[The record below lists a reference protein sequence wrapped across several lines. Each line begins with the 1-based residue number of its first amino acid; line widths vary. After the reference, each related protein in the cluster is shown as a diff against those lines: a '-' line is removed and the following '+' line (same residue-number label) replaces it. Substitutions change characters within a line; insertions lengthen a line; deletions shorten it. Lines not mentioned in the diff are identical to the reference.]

1 MPTEVIKTTGSTKES
16 KPGANGGNNKT
27 VPLIGIVKDNIDPTR
42 SGRIKVLLA
51 DKGIPTDSDSSG
63 NWVSVSYLSNFF
75 GMVKPTAGQ
84 TGLGDYVANP
94 SSYGE
99 WHAPPD
105 IGTKVICIFVNGDP
119 NYGFYIGCIPEADA
133 LQMVPAIGSSDNIV
147 TNAGEANSYGGAT
160 RLPVTNINTNDKS
173 VSDSNK
179 YLDTAR
185 PVHSYTASI
194 MSQQGIIRDP
204 IRGPISS
211 SASRETASR
220 VGWGVS
226 TPGRPIYE
234 GGFDDSSLASNLEP
248 AGGLETATRLKVIAR
263 RGGHS
268 FVMDDGDVIGRDQ
281 LIRIRTALGHQI
293 LMSDDGQTLMILH
306 SNGQSY
312 IELGKEGTI
321 DMYSTN
327 SVNIRTQG
335 DLNLHADQ
343 NVNIHAMENLN
354 LQGKNIQT
362 NSEEDTKIRS
372 GKDIQ
377 AFSIGNYLGK
387 AGGAVAFQ
395 AGGEASLVAGGI
407 AYVNGSKVN
416 LNSGGPGTSPQDVAV
431 IPIIAQTDTLFD
443 EEKGFIAAP
452 AKLLTIA
459 TRAPAHAPWSNAGQG
474 VDVKTTLN
482 ASDSLPA
489 APSAAVEQTTTA
501 AATNATPPAIATAA
515 SVPATT
521 PSVSKAM
528 GPGPTNAAIA
538 GVATTAAQGPAAAAT
553 TQGAAVVSASG
564 VTTSVTSSSSTTTTT
579 ANGVTTTTKTSSS
592 ESATVAVGS
601 FAMTPKQMEQAGVL
615 KPGASTL
622 INGIATQAND
632 IIKVTA
638 TGLNAA
644 TSIIDKAL
652 PSTLFTAIPGAENLT
667 SFVKNTSAQAQGM
680 ATTMQKAQTALTNS
694 GVLTGNESA
703 GTTAGLVTAAAT
715 VGPKETIAAIS
726 QVAGKAS
733 STLSSVS
740 GAVSGLV
747 GSAAGQALNQVS
759 GALNQVSGAI
769 NTANKIAGAV
779 GGATNALKAIGAGT
793 AAAGL
798 ADKLGGLGGLSSALN
813 AMKNAGGPA
822 GLTGIQDAAK
832 GIATNAFNSIK
843 DSFKA
848 FKPGVPQN
856 LTAIAKEAA
865 AKAQAEAGQLS
876 QLSATLTTAS
886 KGLTEGLS
894 NVGKAAG
901 QLTNAIGG
909 VTGALSGASAALKN
923 VGGSLSTLA
932 DNAKSISNTVNT
944 ATASVS
950 GALGA
955 VSSLT
960 GSIKST
966 TSSLSSITSSM
977 QNTVAGVSGAVS
989 AVNGSLGQL
998 TNKISGSVG
1007 SFANTLNSVSTAAT
1021 SITSTA
1027 NKITGAIDNVSSLAG
1042 AGPALAAGGTAAL
1055 STAASTVAKGA
1066 TAAVSSQVASGI
1078 SNLAGGIKSVSSVLD
1093 KATGAVNSI
1102 PGAGSLTGLIKDA
1115 QTSVMSGL
1123 QSAEKLANDIGGQLD
1138 NLTALVSKGL
1148 PAGAAAE
1155 LASSVSALSA
1165 GGAAAIKLP
1174 AVGFNTT
1181 DRGSITS
1188 QIKSVL
1194 GNPKIPTPNLLGEI
1208 TQDVKDQAQKL
1219 LDVGKKYQQLQDKLA
1234 EFDKKI
1240 FEKSKAY
1247 NEAELNLPAGDPAI
1261 EKALAEFDKATTDPE
1276 YAKLLDDIINLDNIN
1291 NVAGDIL
1298 AGAGETASGIANA
1311 ASSLTSGLSELT
1323 GSLTGAVGGISRG
1336 ASSLSGSLT
1345 SLTKAATSVS
1355 STASS
1360 VNSTIKSVTNSITT
1374 VTSSA
1379 TQITATAKTALSS
1392 VTGSGATAIEGIQT
1406 KINTSKAELNN
1417 TIAGIIGPSGNG

>member
-42 SGRIKVLLA
+42 SGRLKVLIA

-63 NWVSVSYLSNFF
+63 NWVTVNYLSNFF

-84 TGLGDYVANP
+84 TGLGDYAANP

-119 NYGFYIGCIPEADA
+119 NYGFYIGCIPESDA

-185 PVHSYTASI
+185 PVHSYSASI

-211 SASRETASR
+211 SASREPASR

-234 GGFDDSSLASNLEP
+234 GGYDDASLAKNLKDAKP
-248 AGGLETATRLKVIAR
+248 DQLKVIAR

-372 GKDIQ
+372 GKDIK
-377 AFSIGNYLGK
+377 AFSIGNFLGK
-387 AGGAVAFQ
+387 AGGAVALQ
-395 AGGEASLVAGGI
+395 AGGEASMVAGGI

-416 LNSGGPGTSPQDVAV
+416 LNSGGPGTTPQEVPV
-431 IPIIAQTDTLFD
+431 IPIVAQTDTLFD

-459 TRAPAHAPWSNAGQG
+459 SRAPAHAPWSNAGQG

-489 APSAAVEQTTTA
+489 APSPAVEQTTTA

-515 SVPATT
+515 SVPPTT

-553 TQGAAVVSASG
+553 TQGAAVVSAAG
-564 VTTSVTSSSSTTTTT
+564 VTTSMTSSSSTTTTT
-579 ANGVTTTTKTSSS
+579 TNGVTTTTNTSSS
-592 ESATVAVGS
+592 ESATVAVGA

-622 INGIATQAND
+622 INGVVTQAND
-632 IIKVTA
+632 IARLA
-638 TGLNAA
+638 TGNGFSMA
-644 TSIIDKAL
+644 TSIIDKSL
-652 PSTLFTAIPGAENLT
+652 PSSLFTAIPGAENLT
-667 SFVKNTSAQAQGM
+667 SFVKDTSAQAQGM
-680 ATTMQKAQTALTNS
+680 ATTMQKAQTILTNT

-733 STLSSVS
+733 STLTSVS

-747 GSAAGQALNQVS
+747 GSGAGQALNQVS
-759 GALNQVSGAI
+759 GVLNQVSGAI

-822 GLTGIQDAAK
+822 GLTGIQDSVK

-876 QLSATLTTAS
+876 QLSATLTSAS

-901 QLTNAIGG
+901 QLTNALGG
-909 VTGALSGASAALKN
+909 VTGALSGASSALKN

-944 ATASVS
+944 ASASVT

-960 GSIKST
+960 GSVKSA
-966 TSSLSSITSSM
+966 TSSLSSITSSI
-977 QNTVAGVSGAVS
+977 QNTAAGVSGAAS

-998 TNKISGSVG
+998 TNAISGSVG
-1007 SFANTLNSVSTAAT
+1007 SFSNTLNSISTAAT

-1027 NKITGAIDNVSSLAG
+1027 NKITGAINDVGSLAG
-1042 AGPALAAGGTAAL
+1042 AGPALASGGTAAL

-1066 TAAVSSQVASGI
+1066 SAAMSSQVASGI
-1078 SNLAGGIKSVSSVLD
+1078 SNLAGGIKSVTSVLD
-1093 KATGAVNSI
+1093 KANGAVNSI
-1102 PGAGSLTGLIKDA
+1102 PGASSLTGLIKDA

-1123 QSAEKLANDIGGQLD
+1123 QSAEKLAGDIGGQLD

-1188 QIKSVL
+1188 QIKNVL
-1194 GNPKIPTPNLLGEI
+1194 GNPKIPIPNLVGEI

-1219 LDVGKKYQQLQDKLA
+1219 LDVGKKYQELQDKLA

-1240 FEKSKAY
+1240 FEKLKAY
-1247 NEAELNLPAGDPAI
+1247 NEAELTLPAGDPAI
-1261 EKALAEFDKATTDPE
+1261 EKALAEFDKATLDPE
-1276 YAKLLDDIINLDNIN
+1276 YSKLLDQIIDLDIN

-1323 GSLTGAVGGISRG
+1323 GSLSGAVGGITSG
-1336 ASSLSGSLT
+1336 LSSVNNSLT
-1345 SLTKAATSVS
+1345 SLTKAASSVS
-1355 STASS
+1355 SSVSS
-1360 VNSTIKSVTNSITT
+1360 INTTIKSVTNSINS

-1379 TQITATAKTALSS
+1379 TQITGTAKTALSS

>member
-1 MPTEVIKTTGSTKES
+1 MPEEVIKTTGSTKES

-42 SGRIKVLLA
+42 SGRLKVLIA

-63 NWVSVSYLSNFF
+63 NWVTVNYLSNFF

-84 TGLGDYVANP
+84 TGLGDYAANP

-119 NYGFYIGCIPEADA
+119 NYGFYIGCIPEPDA

-185 PVHSYTASI
+185 PVHSYSASI
-194 MSQQGIIRDP
+194 MNQQGIIRDP

-211 SASRETASR
+211 SASREPASR

-234 GGFDDSSLASNLEP
+234 GGYDDASLAKNLKDAKP
-248 AGGLETATRLKVIAR
+248 DQLKVIAR

-343 NVNIHAMENLN
+343 NINIHAMENLN

-395 AGGEASLVAGGI
+395 AGGEASMVAGGI

-416 LNSGGPGTSPQDVAV
+416 LNSGGPGTTPQDVPV
-431 IPIIAQTDTLFD
+431 IPIVAQTDTLFD

-459 TRAPAHAPWSNAGQG
+459 SRAPAHAPWSNAGQG

-489 APSAAVEQTTTA
+489 APSPAVEQTTTA

-553 TQGAAVVSASG
+553 TQGAAVVSAAG
-564 VTTSVTSSSSTTTTT
+564 ATTSVTSSSSSTTTTT

-601 FAMTPKQMEQAGVL
+601 FAMTPKQMEQAGVI

-638 TGLNAA
+638 TGLKTAS
-644 TSIIDKAL
+644 SIIDKAL
-652 PSTLFTAIPGAENLT
+652 PSSVFTAIPGAENLT

-715 VGPKETIAAIS
+715 VGPKETIAAVS
-726 QVAGKAS
+726 QIAGKAS
-733 STLSSVS
+733 STLTSVS

-747 GSAAGQALNQVS
+747 GSGAGQALNQVS

-779 GGATNALKAIGAGT
+779 GGAKDALKAIGSGT

-822 GLTGIQDAAK
+822 GLTGIQDSVK

-876 QLSATLTTAS
+876 QLSATLTSAS

-894 NVGKAAG
+894 SVGKAAG
-901 QLTNAIGG
+901 QLTNALGG
-909 VTGALSGASAALKN
+909 VTGALSGASSALKN

-932 DNAKSISNTVNT
+932 DNAKSISNTVN
-944 ATASVS
+944 AASASVT

-960 GSIKST
+960 GSVKSA
-966 TSSLSSITSSM
+966 TSSLSSITSSI
-977 QNTVAGVSGAVS
+977 QNTAAGVSGAAS

-1007 SFANTLNSVSTAAT
+1007 SFSNTLNSISTAAT

-1027 NKITGAIDNVSSLAG
+1027 NKITGAINDVGSLAG

-1066 TAAVSSQVASGI
+1066 SAAMSSQVASGI

-1093 KATGAVNSI
+1093 KANGAVNSI
-1102 PGAGSLTGLIKDA
+1102 PGASKLTGLIKDA

-1123 QSAEKLANDIGGQLD
+1123 QSAEKLAGDIGGQLD

-1188 QIKSVL
+1188 QIKNVL

-1234 EFDKKI
+1234 EFDKKV
-1240 FEKSKAY
+1240 FDKLKAY
-1247 NEAELNLPAGDPAI
+1247 NDAELNLPAGDPAI

-1276 YAKLLDDIINLDNIN
+1276 YIKLLDQIIDLDIN

-1311 ASSLTSGLSELT
+1311 ASSLTSGLSDLA
-1323 GSLTGAVGGISRG
+1323 GSLSGAVGSATSGL
-1336 ASSLSGSLT
+1336 SSVSNSLT
-1345 SLTKAATSVS
+1345 SLTKAASSVS
-1355 STASS
+1355 SSAASI
-1360 VNSTIKSVTNSITT
+1360 NSTIKSVTNSVTT
-1374 VTSSA
+1374 VKSSA
-1379 TQITATAKTALSS
+1379 TQITGAAKTALSS
-1392 VTGSGATAIEGIQT
+1392 VKGSGATAIEGIQT

>member
-16 KPGANGGNNKT
+16 QPGANGGNNKT

-372 GKDIQ
+372 GKDIK
-377 AFSIGNYLGK
+377 AFSIGNFLGK
-387 AGGAVAFQ
+387 AGGAVALQ
-395 AGGEASLVAGGI
+395 AGGEASMVAGGI

-416 LNSGGPGTSPQDVAV
+416 LNSGGPGTAPQEVPV

-474 VDVKTTLN
+474 VDVKSTLN

-489 APSAAVEQTTTA
+489 APSPAVEQTTAA

-515 SVPATT
+515 SVPPTI

-528 GPGPTNAAIA
+528 GPGATNAAIA
-538 GVATTAAQGPAAAAT
+538 GVATTAAQGAAAAAT
-553 TQGAAVVSASG
+553 TQGAAIVSAAG
-564 VTTSVTSSSSTTTTT
+564 VTTSVTSSSSTTTT
-579 ANGVTTTTKTSSS
+579 ANGVTTTTNTTSS
-592 ESATVAVGS
+592 ESATIAVGS

-632 IIKVTA
+632 PNLIVVTA
-638 TGLNAA
+638 NTANIRLPSS
-644 TSIIDKAL
+644 TSSIIEKAM
-652 PSTLFTAIPGAENLT
+652 PSSLFTAIPGAENLT
-667 SFVKNTSAQAQGM
+667 SFVKDTSAQAQGM
-680 ATTMQKAQTALTNS
+680 ATTMQKAQTVLTNS

-715 VGPKETIAAIS
+715 VGPKETLAAIS
-726 QVAGKAS
+726 QVTGKAS
-733 STLSSVS
+733 STLTSVS

-747 GSAAGQALNQVS
+747 GSGAGQALNQVA
-759 GALNQVSGAI
+759 GAL

-779 GGATNALKAIGAGT
+779 GGATDALKAIGAGT

-813 AMKNAGGPA
+813 AMKIAAGPA

-832 GIATNAFNSIK
+832 GIATTAFNSIK

-876 QLSATLTTAS
+876 QLSATLTSAS

-901 QLTNAIGG
+901 QLSNALGG
-909 VTGALSGASAALKN
+909 VTGALSGASDALKN

-932 DNAKSISNTVNT
+932 DNAKNISKTVNT
-944 ATASVS
+944 ATASVT

-960 GSIKST
+960 GSVKSA
-966 TSSLSSITSSM
+966 TSSLSSITSSI
-977 QNTVAGVSGAVS
+977 QNTAAGVSGAAS
-989 AVNGSLGQL
+989 AVDGSLGQL

-1007 SFANTLNSVSTAAT
+1007 SFSNTLGSISTAAT

-1027 NKITGAIDNVSSLAG
+1027 NKITGAIDDIGSLAG
-1042 AGPALAAGGTAAL
+1042 AGPALNSGGTKAL

-1066 TAAVSSQVASGI
+1066 AAAMSSQVASGV

-1093 KATGAVNSI
+1093 KAAGAVNSI
-1102 PGAGSLTGLIKDA
+1102 PGASSLTGLIKDA

-1123 QSAEKLANDIGGQLD
+1123 QSAEKLADNIGGQLD

-1174 AVGFNTT
+1174 AIGFNTT

-1194 GNPKIPTPNLLGEI
+1194 GNPKIPIPNLVGEI

-1234 EFDKKI
+1234 EFDKKV
-1240 FEKSKAY
+1240 FEKLKAY
-1247 NEAELNLPAGDPAI
+1247 NDAELNLPAGDPAI

-1276 YAKLLDDIINLDNIN
+1276 YIKLLDQIINLDQIN
-1291 NVAGDIL
+1291 NVAGDL
-1298 AGAGETASGIANA
+1298 FASAGETASGIANA

-1323 GSLTGAVGGISRG
+1323 GSLSGAVGSVTGG
-1336 ASSLSGSLT
+1336 LSSINNSLT
-1345 SLTKAATSVS
+1345 SLTKAASSVS
-1355 STASS
+1355 SSVSS
-1360 VNSTIKSVTNSITT
+1360 INTTIKSVTNSVST

-1379 TQITATAKTALSS
+1379 TQVTGTAKTALSS
-1392 VTGSGATAIEGIQT
+1392 VVGSGSTAIEGIQT
-1406 KINTSKAELNN
+1406 QINTSKAELNN

>member
-1 MPTEVIKTTGSTKES
+1 MPIDTIKTQS
-16 KPGANGGNNKT
+16 KLDPKGGGTGGNKT
-27 VPLIGIVKDNIDPTR
+27 APVIGIVKDNIDPTR
-42 SGRIKVLLA
+42 SGRIKVLLS
-51 DKGIPTDSDSSG
+51 DKSIPTNSDDSG
-63 NWVSVSYLSNFF
+63 GWVTVSYLSNFF

-84 TGLGDYVANP
+84 TGLGDYAANP

-105 IGTKVICIFVNGDP
+105 IGTKVLCLFVNGDP
-119 NYGFYIGCIPEADA
+119 NYGFYIGCIPEPDA

-173 VSDSNK
+173 VADSNK

-185 PVHSYTASI
+185 PVHSYSASI
-194 MSQQGIIRDP
+194 MNQQGIIRDP

-211 SASRETASR
+211 SASREPASR

-234 GGFDDSSLASNLEP
+234 GGYDDASLAKNLKDAKP
-248 AGGLETATRLKVIAR
+248 DQLKVIAR

-293 LMSDDGQTLMILH
+293 MMSDDGQTLMILH

-343 NVNIHAMENLN
+343 NINIHAMENLN

-395 AGGEASLVAGGI
+395 AGGEASMVAGGI

-416 LNSGGPGTSPQDVAV
+416 LNSGGPGTTPQEVPV
-431 IPIIAQTDTLFD
+431 IPIVAQTDTLFD

-459 TRAPAHAPWSNAGQG
+459 SRAPAHAPWSNAGQG

-489 APSAAVEQTTTA
+489 APSPAVEQTTTA

-538 GVATTAAQGPAAAAT
+538 AVATTAAQGPAAAAT
-553 TQGAAVVSASG
+553 TQGAAIVSSSG
-564 VTTSVTSSSSTTTTT
+564 VTTSVTSSSSTTTVT

-592 ESATVAVGS
+592 ESSSVAVGS

-632 IIKVTA
+632 PNLIVVTA
-638 TGLNAA
+638 NTANIRLPSS
-644 TSIIDKAL
+644 TSSIIEKAM
-652 PSTLFTAIPGAENLT
+652 PSSLFTAVPGAENLK
-667 SFVKNTSAQAQGM
+667 SFIKDTSAQAQGM

-703 GTTAGLVTAAAT
+703 GTTTGLVTAAAT
-715 VGPKETIAAIS
+715 VGPKETIAAVS
-726 QVAGKAS
+726 QIAGKAS
-733 STLSSVS
+733 STLTSVS

-747 GSAAGQALNQVS
+747 GSGAGQALNQVS

-779 GGATNALKAIGAGT
+779 GGAKDALKAIGSGT

-822 GLTGIQDAAK
+822 GLTGIQDSVK

-876 QLSATLTTAS
+876 QLSATLTSAS

-901 QLTNAIGG
+901 QLSNKLGG
-909 VTGALSGASAALKN
+909 VTGALSGASSALKN

-932 DNAKSISNTVNT
+932 DSAKSISNTVNT

-955 VSSLT
+955 VSSLS
-960 GSIKST
+960 GSVKSA
-966 TSSLSSITSSM
+966 TSSLSSVANSF
-977 QNTVAGVSGAVS
+977 QNTAAGVSGAAS

-1007 SFANTLNSVSTAAT
+1007 SFANTLNTVSSAAT

-1027 NKITGAIDNVSSLAG
+1027 NKITGAINDVGSLAG

-1066 TAAVSSQVASGI
+1066 SAAMSSQVASGI
-1078 SNLAGGIKSVSSVLD
+1078 SNLAGGIKSVTSVLD
-1093 KATGAVNSI
+1093 KANGAVNSI
-1102 PGAGSLTGLIKDA
+1102 PGASSLTGLIKDA

-1123 QSAEKLANDIGGQLD
+1123 QSAEKLAGDIGGQLD

-1194 GNPKIPTPNLLGEI
+1194 GNPKIPSPNLLGEI

-1234 EFDKKI
+1234 EFDKKVE
-1240 FEKSKAY
+1240 EKSKAY

-1276 YAKLLDDIINLDNIN
+1276 YLKLLDQIIDLDIN

-1298 AGAGETASGIANA
+1298 AGAGETASGVANA

-1323 GSLTGAVGGISRG
+1323 GSLTGAVGSATSGLS
-1336 ASSLSGSLT
+1336 SVSNSLS
-1345 SLTKAATSVS
+1345 SLTKAASSVS
-1355 STASS
+1355 STAAS
-1360 VNSTIKSVTNSITT
+1360 VNSTIKSVTNSVNT
-1374 VTSSA
+1374 VKSSA
-1379 TQITATAKTALSS
+1379 TQITGTAKTALSS

>member
-16 KPGANGGNNKT
+16 KPDANGGNNKT
-27 VPLIGIVKDNIDPTR
+27 VPVIGIVKDNIDPTR
-42 SGRIKVLLA
+42 SGRLKVLIA

-63 NWVSVSYLSNFF
+63 NWVTVNYLSNFF

-84 TGLGDYVANP
+84 TGLGDYAANP

-105 IGTKVICIFVNGDP
+105 IGTKVLCVFVNGDP
-119 NYGFYIGCIPEADA
+119 NYGFYIGCIPDPDA

-185 PVHSYTASI
+185 PVHSYSASI
-194 MSQQGIIRDP
+194 MNQQGIIRDP

-211 SASRETASR
+211 SASREPASR

-234 GGFDDSSLASNLEP
+234 GGYDDASLAKNLKDAKP
-248 AGGLETATRLKVIAR
+248 DQLKVIAR

-343 NVNIHAMENLN
+343 NINIHAMENLN

-377 AFSIGNYLGK
+377 AFSIGNFLGK
-387 AGGAVAFQ
+387 AGGAVALQ
-395 AGGEASLVAGGI
+395 AGGEASMVAGGI

-416 LNSGGPGTSPQDVAV
+416 LNSGGPGTTPQDVPV
-431 IPIIAQTDTLFD
+431 IPIVAQTDTLFD

-459 TRAPAHAPWSNAGQG
+459 SRAPAHAPWSNAGQG

-489 APSAAVEQTTTA
+489 APSPAVEQTTTA
-501 AATNATPPAIATAA
+501 SATNATPPAIATAA

-553 TQGAAVVSASG
+553 TQGAAVVSAAG
-564 VTTSVTSSSSTTTTT
+564 VTTSVTSSSTTTTT

-638 TGLNAA
+638 AGLKTAS
-644 TSIIDKAL
+644 SIIDKAL
-652 PSTLFTAIPGAENLT
+652 PSSLFTAIPGAENLT

-733 STLSSVS
+733 STLTSVS

-747 GSAAGQALNQVS
+747 GSGAGQALNQVS

-779 GGATNALKAIGAGT
+779 GGAKDALKAIGAGT

-822 GLTGIQDAAK
+822 GLTGIQDSVK

-876 QLSATLTTAS
+876 QLSATLTSAS

-901 QLTNAIGG
+901 QLSNKLGG
-909 VTGALSGASAALKN
+909 VTGALSGASDALKN

-932 DNAKSISNTVNT
+932 DNAKNIAKDVNT

-960 GSIKST
+960 GSVKSA
-966 TSSLSSITSSM
+966 TSSLSSITSSI
-977 QNTVAGVSGAVS
+977 QNTAAGVSGAAS

-1007 SFANTLNSVSTAAT
+1007 SFSNTLNSISTAAT

-1027 NKITGAIDNVSSLAG
+1027 NKITGAINDVGSLAG
-1042 AGPALAAGGTAAL
+1042 AGPALASGGTAAL

-1066 TAAVSSQVASGI
+1066 SAAMSSQVASGI
-1078 SNLAGGIKSVSSVLD
+1078 SNLAGGIKSVTSVLD
-1093 KATGAVNSI
+1093 KANGAVNSI
-1102 PGAGSLTGLIKDA
+1102 PGASNLTGLIKDA

-1188 QIKSVL
+1188 QIKNVL
-1194 GNPKIPTPNLLGEI
+1194 GNPKIPIPNLVGEI

-1219 LDVGKKYQQLQDKLA
+1219 LDVGKKYQELQDKLA

-1240 FEKSKAY
+1240 FDKLKAY

-1261 EKALAEFDKATTDPE
+1261 EKALAEFDKATLDPE
-1276 YAKLLDDIINLDNIN
+1276 YSKLLDQIIDLDIN

-1323 GSLTGAVGGISRG
+1323 GSLSGAVGGITSG
-1336 ASSLSGSLT
+1336 LSSVNKSLT
-1345 SLTKAATSVS
+1345 SLTKAASSVS
-1355 STASS
+1355 STAAS
-1360 VNSTIKSVTNSITT
+1360 VNSTIKSVTNSVNT
-1374 VTSSA
+1374 VKSSA
-1379 TQITATAKTALSS
+1379 TQITGAAKTALSS

-1417 TIAGIIGPSGNG
+1417 TIAGIVGPSGNG

>member
-1 MPTEVIKTTGSTKES
+1 MPVDVIKTQNKVDPKSGGT
-16 KPGANGGNNKT
+16 GGNKT
-27 VPLIGIVKDNIDPTR
+27 APVIGIVKDNIDPTR
-42 SGRIKVLLA
+42 SGRIKVLLS
-51 DKGIPTDSDSSG
+51 DKSIPTNSDDSGS
-63 NWVSVSYLSNFF
+63 WVTVSFLSNFF
-75 GMVKPTAGQ
+75 GMVRPTAGQ
-84 TGLGDYVANP
+84 TGLGDYTANP

-105 IGTKVICIFVNGDP
+105 IGTKVLCIFVNGDP

-147 TNAGEANSYGGAT
+147 ANAGEAKSYGGAT

-173 VSDSNK
+173 VADSNK

-185 PVHSYTASI
+185 PIHSYSASI
-194 MSQQGIIRDP
+194 MNQQGIIRDP

-211 SASRETASR
+211 SASREPASR

-234 GGFDDSSLASNLEP
+234 GGYDDTSLAKNLKDAKP
-248 AGGLETATRLKVIAR
+248 DQLKIIAR

-268 FVMDDGDVIGRDQ
+268 LVMDDGDVIGRDQ
-281 LIRIRTALGHQI
+281 LIRLRTALGHQI

-343 NVNIHAMENLN
+343 NINIHAMENLN

-372 GKDIQ
+372 GKDIK
-377 AFSIGNYLGK
+377 AFSIGNFLGK
-387 AGGAVAFQ
+387 AGGAVALQ
-395 AGGEASLVAGGI
+395 AGGEASMVAGGI

-416 LNSGGPGTSPQDVAV
+416 LNSGGPGTSPQDVPV
-431 IPIIAQTDTLFD
+431 IPIVAQTDTLFD

-459 TRAPAHAPWSNAGQG
+459 SRAPAHAPWANAGQG
-474 VDVKTTLN
+474 VDVKTSLN
-482 ASDSLPA
+482 ASDALPA
-489 APSAAVEQTTTA
+489 APSPAVEQTTNTA
-501 AATNATPPAIATAA
+501 STNSSPPAIATAA
-515 SVPATT
+515 SVPPTT
-521 PSVSKAM
+521 PAVSKAM
-528 GPGPTNAAIA
+528 GAGTTNAAIA

-553 TQGAAVVSASG
+553 KQGAAIVSASG
-564 VTTSVTSSSSTTTTT
+564 VTTSVTSSSTTTTT

-601 FAMTPKQMEQAGVL
+601 FAMTPKQMEQAGVI

-638 TGLNAA
+638 TGLNVSA
-644 TSIIDKAL
+644 SIIDKAL

-667 SFVKNTSAQAQGM
+667 SFVKSTSAQAE
-680 ATTMQKAQTALTNS
+680 AITTNMQKSQTILTNA

-715 VGPKETIAAIS
+715 IGPKETLNAIS
-726 QVAGKAS
+726 QISGKAS
-733 STLSSVS
+733 STLTSVS

-747 GSAAGQALNQVS
+747 GSSAGQALNQVA
-759 GALNQVSGAI
+759 GALN
-769 NTANKIAGAV
+769 TANQVAGTV
-779 GGATNALKAIGAGT
+779 GGVTNALKAIGSGT

-798 ADKLGGLGGLSSALN
+798 ADKLGGLGGISSALN
-813 AMKNAGGPA
+813 AMKNASGPA
-822 GLTGIQDAAK
+822 GLTGIQDSIK
-832 GIATNAFNSIK
+832 GLATNAFASIK

-865 AKAQAEAGQLS
+865 GKAQAEAGQLS
-876 QLSATLTTAS
+876 QLSATLTSAS
-886 KGLTEGLS
+886 RGLTEGIS
-894 NVGKAAG
+894 SVGKVAG
-901 QLTNAIGG
+901 QLSNNLGG
-909 VTGALSGASAALKN
+909 VTGALSGASSALKN

-932 DNAKSISNTVNT
+932 DNATGIAKTVNN
-944 ATASVS
+944 AAGSVK

-955 VSSLT
+955 VSSLS
-960 GSIKST
+960 GS
-966 TSSLSSITSSM
+966 L
-977 QNTVAGVSGAVS
+977 QNTTAGVSGAIS
-989 AVNGSLGQL
+989 AVDGTIGQL
-998 TNKISGSVG
+998 SNKLSGSVG
-1007 SFANTLNSVSTAAT
+1007 AVTNSVNTITNTAS

-1027 NKITGAIDNVSSLAG
+1027 NKITNAIDDVGSLAG
-1042 AGPALAAGGTAAL
+1042 AGPALAAGGTNAL

-1066 TAAVSSQVASGI
+1066 SAAVSSQVASGV
-1078 SNLAGGIKSVSSVLD
+1078 SNLAGGIKSMTSVLD
-1093 KATGAVNSI
+1093 KANGAVNSI
-1102 PGAGSLTGLIKDA
+1102 PGASSLTGLIKDA

-1123 QSAEKLANDIGGQLD
+1123 KSVDSISKEIGGQLD
-1138 NLTALVSKGL
+1138 NLTSLVSKGL

-1188 QIKSVL
+1188 QIKAVL
-1194 GNPKIPTPNLLGEI
+1194 GNPKIPSPNLLGEI
-1208 TQDVKDQAQKL
+1208 TQDAKDQAQKL
-1219 LDVGKKYQQLQDKLA
+1219 LDVGKKYQELQDKLVA
-1234 EFDKKI
+1234 FDKKI
-1240 FEKSKAY
+1240 EEKLKAY
-1247 NEAELNLPAGDPAI
+1247 YKAEQDFPAGDPAI
-1261 EKALAEFDKATTDPE
+1261 EKALAEFVKATEDPE
-1276 YAKLLDDIINLDNIN
+1276 YSKLLGQIGNLDISE
-1291 NVAGDIL
+1291 VAGEIL
-1298 AGAGETASGIANA
+1298 AGPGATGIANTASG
-1311 ASSLTSGLSELT
+1311 LTSGLSGLT
-1323 GSLTGAVGGISRG
+1323 GSLTGSVAGITSGVSSVGD
-1336 ASSLSGSLT
+1336 SLT
-1345 SLTKAATSVS
+1345 SLTNTASGITTSVS
-1355 STASS
+1355 STI
-1360 VNSTIKSVTNSITT
+1360 TSVTNSVNT
-1374 VTSSA
+1374 VKTSVSQA
-1379 TQITATAKTALSS
+1379 TSTAGTALAS
-1392 VTGSGATAIEGIQT
+1392 VTGSGATAIESIQAQ
-1406 KINTSKAELNN
+1406 INTSKAELNN
-1417 TIAGIIGPSGNG
+1417 SIAGIIGPSGNS